1 MSVNNDIQTFEQYTK
16 NICYE
21 WVELERIEEISSQ
34 NLIKMLQELQR
45 VHNTTNLTIS
55 SEQELDGYHC
65 STQIVI
71 SRLENAY
78 EFNER
83 IRGLYNYYVARENNA
98 RNKEQYEKQLELDK
112 LMRKQQELQKQIDA
126 LQ

>member
-1 MSVNNDIQTFEQYTK
+1 MSVNNDIQSFKEYTK

-21 WVELERIEEISSQ
+21 WVELEKIEEISSK

-45 VHNTTNLTIS
+45 VHNTTDLTIS
-55 SEQELDGYHC
+55 CEEVLDGYHS

-83 IRGLYNYYVARENNA
+83 IRGMYDYYVAKKKIAIE
-98 RNKEQYEKQLELDK
+98 KEQKEQQLSK
-112 LMRKQQELQKQIDA
+112 LLQQQQELQKQIDA
-126 LQ
+126 LK